1 MSGRNNSRER
11 LLDAADELM
20 YARGY
25 EAVSVAD
32 LCAAADARKG
42 SFYHWWP
49 SKRDL
54 TLAMLGR
61 AMERNRTRLFVPI
74 FGAPGL
80 VKEKFHQYADALA
93 DGLAAK
99 RDKSGHVVGCRFGN
113 FAVELSTRDP
123 VIRKQVAA
131 ALAEIGQVFEDTIQE
146 GIETGELHAGIDPAD
161 SATTIVAIM
170 EGLMVLAK
178 ANDDPDLLRRLGD
191 DAERLL
197 TLDAQ
202 EKRRPH

>member
-32 LCAAADARKG
+32 LCDAADARKG

-54 TLAMLGR
+54 TLAMLDR
-61 AMERNRTRLFVPI
+61 AMERNRTRLFEPI
-74 FGAPGL
+74 FGQEAL
-80 VKEKFHQYADALA
+80 AIDKFRRYADALA
-93 DGLAAK
+93 DGLAAN

-113 FAVELSTRDP
+113 FAVELSTRDAT
-123 VIRKQVAA
+123 VRERVAA
-131 ALAEIGQVFEDTIQE
+131 ALSEIGEVFEMAIQE
-146 GIETGELHAGIDPAD
+146 GIDTGEISASIDPANG
-161 SATTIVAIM
+161 AMTILAIM
-170 EGLMVLAK
+170 EGLMVLSK
-178 ANDDPDLLRRLGD
+178 ANDDPDLLRRLAD
-191 DAERLL
+191 DVERLL
-197 TLDAQ
+197 TSGAQ